1 MDLAEFQRLLGSEP
15 RSRDPEV
22 QRARAS
28 GPEFEEAAA
37 AAERFEVKLE
47 RALGVPVPEDL
58 PESLE
63 GLAASAAAP
72 RHVWRPLAIA
82 AGLLIA
88 VGAASLVWRAQHYWD
103 SVEDYVVGHYR
114 HDGARVLAR
123 ADGHATDDA
132 GQLLADFRMR
142 AAPALAGRIDFIKV
156 CPTPG
161 GKGIHMI
168 LDSPEGPLTVIYMP
182 HTSVNDRQMLDFD
195 GMQAMLVQLSSGSA
209 VIVGRPEQRIPDV
222 YALVRDSITPL
233 TRDPLSN
240 SS

>member
-15 RSRDPEV
+15 RNRDPRV
-22 QRARAS
+22 VSARAS

-37 AAERFEVKLE
+37 AAERFEDRLE
-47 RALGVPVPEDL
+47 RALDLPVPDDL
-58 PESLE
+58 LDNLE
-63 GLAASAAAP
+63 ALAARAP
-72 RHVWRPLAIA
+72 ARRHVWRPLALA

-88 VGAASLVWRAQHYWD
+88 VGAASLVWRSQHHWD
-103 SVEDYVVGHYR
+103 SVEDYVIGHYR
-114 HDGARVLAR
+114 HDGGTVLAQ
-123 ADGHATDDA
+123 ADGNVSGDA
-132 GQLLADFRMR
+132 SQMLADFSMR

-168 LDSPEGPLTVIYMP
+168 VDSPEGPLTVIYMP
-182 HTSVNDRQMLDFD
+182 RTSVSDREMLEFD

-209 VIVGRPEQRIPDV
+209 VIIGHPDQRIPEV

-240 SS
+240 RS